1 MTVTGIALRSIA
13 RRMGRSAILVGI
25 DFELAP
31 GERVAILG
39 PSGSGKSS
47 LLRLISGLDTPDE
60 GQIEMDGR
68 VASAPGRAVV
78 PPHERGIGMVFQ
90 DLALWPTLNVR
101 DNVAL
106 GLAHLHGRVGAT
118 ERATNALATCG
129 IEALALRSPGTLS
142 GGEQQ
147 RVALARALAVEPRW
161 LLLDEPFGGVDLATR
176 RTLLA
181 DMATVLDKS
190 GTGMLMVTHDPMD
203 AVALCRRAI
212 VLETGRVS
220 ADGDLRALLR
230 DRQSATLRAFA
241 DSVHAA
247 ANLLRPAEAGPS

>member
-1 MTVTGIALRSIA
+1 MLRSIA
-13 RRMGRSAILVGI
+13 RRVDRSVILVDI
-25 DFELAP
+25 DLDIAH

-47 LLRLISGLDTPDE
+47 LLRLVAGLDTPDDGE
-60 GQIEMDGR
+60 IWIDGR
-68 VASAPGRAVV
+68 ATSAPGTIVV

-106 GLAHLHGRVGAT
+106 GLSRRHGRAGAIS
-118 ERATNALATCG
+118 RATNALAACG
-129 IEALALRSPGTLS
+129 IETLALRSPGTLS

-176 RTLLA
+176 RALLA
-181 DMATVLDKS
+181 DMATALDAS

-203 AVALCRRAI
+203 AVALCSRAI
-212 VLETGRVS
+212 ILENGHVA
-220 ADGDLRALLR
+220 ADGELRTLLR
-230 DRQSATLRAFA
+230 DAQSATLRAFA
-241 DSVHAA
+241 DSVHVAA
-247 ANLLRPAEAGPS
+247 ELLRPRETDAL